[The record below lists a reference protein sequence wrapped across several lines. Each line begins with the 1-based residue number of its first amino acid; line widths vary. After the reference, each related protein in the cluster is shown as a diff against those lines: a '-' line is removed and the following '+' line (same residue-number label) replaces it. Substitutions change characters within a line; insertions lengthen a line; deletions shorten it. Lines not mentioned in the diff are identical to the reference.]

1 MRGLELTNNITSEEM
16 VPKALSEPSQRWS
29 CVGEAVK
36 FFLNY
41 WRLSPLL
48 CVFRQFY
55 WIGSLKTYKGF
66 NCVAANTESY
76 HEQPIGPMTS
86 KE

>member
-1 MRGLELTNNITSEEM
+1 MRVVELTNNIDLEEM
-16 VPKALSEPSQRWS
+16 VPKALVQPLQRRS
-29 CVGEAVK
+29 CVGATVK

-55 WIGSLKTYKGF
+55 WKWTIE
-66 NCVAANTESY
+66 N
-76 HEQPIGPMTS
+76 I
-86 KE
+86 